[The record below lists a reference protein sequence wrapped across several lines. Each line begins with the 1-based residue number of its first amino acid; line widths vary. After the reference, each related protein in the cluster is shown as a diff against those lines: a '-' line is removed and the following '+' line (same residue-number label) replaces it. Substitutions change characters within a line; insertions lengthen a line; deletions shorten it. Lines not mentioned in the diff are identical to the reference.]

1 MVLYF
6 QKKEVTINPSF
17 DIHIKFVNLKDYF
30 GIFFL
35 FSPSDAQMVY

>member
-17 DIHIKFVNLKDYF
+17 DINIKDEMDDETKDIEFFPLKH
-30 GIFFL
+30 
-35 FSPSDAQMVY
+35 SA